1 LVKFLDHIM
10 AHDKVWVAR
19 RIDIANH
26 WVTNHPFQADQS

>member
-26 WVTNHPFQADQS
+26 WLANHPYSKS